1 MRGEDMSTV
10 YRGAAA
16 VLAAVWMT
24 ASSVYGQTGSA
35 GSDQIEEIVV
45 TAQKREQNLQKIP
58 VSVTAVSGE
67 SLEARGITDVSSFA
81 RATSGLQLGQG
92 TAGVVVPF
100 LRGVGT
106 SATNLGAE
114 SSVAVYADG
123 VYFSRLPAGFFS
135 LNDVERVE
143 VLKGPQ
149 GTLFGRNSSAGVIQ
163 IITKD
168 PSQTPTVNGSVN
180 YGDYNT
186 VQSSFYA
193 GTGINDKAAVDVAV
207 SYRNQGDGYG
217 RDVTTGNRANY
228 NDDLTVRSKLVIDS
242 GDATRITVGGYFA
255 HSKVGLQGN
264 TYPGT
269 IQGYSSDPFA
279 ALPSIGFYDQRNDS
293 DSFARSS

>member
-1 MRGEDMSTV
+1 MSTV
-10 YRGAAA
+10 CRGAAA
-16 VLAAVWMT
+16 ALAAVWMT
-24 ASSVYGQTGSA
+24 ASSVHAQTGSV

-45 TAQKREQNLQKIP
+45 TAQKREQSLQRIP
-58 VSVTAVSGE
+58 ISVTAVTGD
-67 SLEARGITDVSSFA
+67 SLQARVLTDASSFA
-81 RATSGLQLGQG
+81 ETTSGLQLGQG

-135 LNDVERVE
+135 LNNVERVE

-168 PSQTPTVNGSVN
+168 PSHTPMVKGSVS

-186 VQSSFYA
+186 VDASAYATTGLGDEAAADVSLSF
-193 GTGINDKAAVDVAV
+193 
-207 SYRNQGDGYG
+207 RNQGDGYG
-217 RDVTTGNRANY
+217 RNITTGSRANY
-228 NDDLTVRSKLVIDS
+228 NDDVTVRSKLIIES
-242 GDATRITVGGYFA
+242 QDATRITLAGYYA
-255 HSKVGLQGN
+255 NSK
-264 TYPGT
+264 
-269 IQGYSSDPFA
+269 S
-279 ALPSIGFYDQRNDS
+279 
-293 DSFARSS
+293 